1 MSGIIAAIIVL
12 VFMAASLIVG
22 FILDLRFRKGGKECE

>member
-22 FILDLRFRKGGKECE
+22 FALDRRFRKEENECE